1 MELYVPQLPLL
12 QSRKL
17 CLRFI
22 SFLNAGHIGK
32 GTAAW
37 LRQERVARPAEKVA
51 SENFFHCICVFRND
65 ITEFFSS
72 GVGFRLN
79 PNPYT

>member
-12 QSRKL
+12 QYRKL
-17 CLRFI
+17 CLRLI

-37 LRQERVARPAEKVA
+37 LRQERGARPAEKVA
-51 SENFFHCICVFRND
+51 SENFFIAFVFFEM
-65 ITEFFSS
+65 TLPSS
-72 GVGFRLN
+72 SSVELVSG
-79 PNPYT
+79 